1 MLTAAAVK
9 SRSPPSESSLDIS
22 SSLHS
27 LAVTAPFS
35 GQVGKATIA

>member
-1 MLTAAAVK
+1 MLTATAVK
-9 SRSPPSESSLDIS
+9 SRSPPSKYSVDFSSSLD
-22 SSLHS
+22 S